1 MRSRILLLFFVA
13 VLPASAQSFADLQA
27 AVQATPPSGHASLV
41 NTFLAQARVPH
52 FENDTTAVFLW
63 KGSANSVAVT
73 GDMNGWSAQGRALQ
87 RLSATDLWYRIEHF
101 EADARL
107 DYKLIRNGSDW
118 ILDPRNPNRV
128 PGGFGSNSELAMPAY
143 VQPWEITEN
152 PAVAKGTLTS
162 HTFTSSVMGN
172 SRKVQVYTPAEYDVQ
187 RAEPYPV
194 ILYHDG
200 SDYTRLGSIKNIL
213 DNLIAAG
220 RIEPLVAVF
229 ADPLDRELEYWHTS
243 AETHTSLVVEELMP
257 WVAAT
262 YYTSTD
268 RTRRA
273 VTGPS
278 LAGLAAARHC
288 FTHPEVFGLCAPI
301 SPSLW
306 ASNRA
311 LLNQMSQSDLT
322 GITWYV
328 DWGTYEASIAITG
341 WEFESVLA
349 RQGASFRVS
358 EWHEGHS
365 WGSWRAHQDTMLEY
379 FFPGVNA
386 TSRSSVEPPSHGF
399 DLSLYPNPTS
409 GRTTI
414 AFHTPD
420 AGPVQVAVF
429 DIVGRR
435 VAMLHDGTLP
445 PGSHRTEWNPAAH
458 ATGTYLVHV
467 TAGSSSISR
476 LLAVAP

>member
-1 MRSRILLLFFVA
+1 MRSCFLYLLLLA
-13 VLPASAQSFADLQA
+13 ALPASAQSFSDLQA
-27 AVQATPPSGHASLV
+27 AVQNAPSSEHAALV
-41 NTFLAQARVPH
+41 NDFLAQAKVPH
-52 FENDTTAVFLW
+52 MENDTTTVFLW
-63 KGSANSVAVT
+63 KGSANSVAVS
-73 GDMNGWSAQGRALQ
+73 GDMNGWSGQGWPLQ
-87 RLSATDLWYRIEHF
+87 RLAATDLWYRIEHF

-118 ILDPRNPNRV
+118 ILDPRNPLTV
-128 PGGFGSNSELAMPAY
+128 PGGFGANSELAMPAY
-143 VQPWEITEN
+143 VQPWEVTED

-162 HTFTSSVMGN
+162 RTFVSAIMGN
-172 SRKVQVYTPAEYDVQ
+172 SRTVQIYTPAGYDPQ

-200 SDYTRLGSIKNIL
+200 SDYTRFASTKTVL

-220 RIEPLVAVF
+220 RIEPLVAVL
-229 ADPLDRELEYWHTS
+229 ANPLNRETEYWTTQ
-243 AETHTSLVVEELMP
+243 ADTYTRVVAEELMP
-257 WVAAT
+257 WVATNWHTAT
-262 YYTSTD
+262 D
-268 RTRRA
+268 PKRRA

-278 LAGLAAARHC
+278 LAGLASAKHC
-288 FTHPEVFGLCAPI
+288 FERPEVFGLCAPF
-301 SPSLW
+301 SPSFW
-306 ASNRA
+306 ASDRA

-328 DWGTYEASIAITG
+328 DWGTYESSIASTG
-341 WEFESVLA
+341 RVFAALLA
-349 RQGASFRVS
+349 QQGATFKAS

-365 WGSWRAHQDTMLEY
+365 WGSWRAHQDTMLEF

-386 TSRSSVEPPSHGF
+386 TSRSSVEPPSNGF

-414 AFHTPD
+414 AFHTVD

-429 DIVGRR
+429 DMVGRR

-458 ATGTYLVHV
+458 AAGTYLVHV
-467 TAGSSSISR
+467 TAGSNSTSR